1 MTPRHSDRL
10 PTPAAR
16 RARRRLAFALPLAA
30 AIAVAAWFL
39 SRTDAKTP
47 SRPVTAPV
55 RMVTIAPPPPLP
67 PPPPPPPP
75 RVVEPPPA
83 PETPKLVE
91 QEPVAKDEPKPEALK
106 PADDP
111 PPLGTGITGDGPA
124 DGFGLSGN
132 GSGGGTGSG
141 GIGGGRGGSRWG
153 WYAAKVQTTVADALR
168 RHPRTRTAAMDH
180 RVRIWADASGRIV
193 RATAARSSGHPSVD
207 AAIAEALTGVQLAE
221 PPPADMPA
229 PIVLRIAARR
239 P

>member
-1 MTPRHSDRL
+1 MTKRNGHGKTAPD
-10 PTPAAR
+10 AAR
-16 RARRRLAFALPLAA
+16 KRRRLAVGALVAA
-30 AIAVAAWFL
+30 AGMVGVWELMKPRGGSAPERPAV
-39 SRTDAKTP
+39 P
-47 SRPVTAPV
+47 PV
-55 RMVTIAPPPPLP
+55 RMVTLTP

-75 RVVEPPPA
+75 APPRVNEPPPE

-91 QEPVAKDEPKPEALK
+91 QEPVAKDEPKPEAPK

-111 PPLGTGITGDGPA
+111 PPLGTGITGDGAA

-132 GSGGGTGSG
+132 GDGGGSGSG
-141 GIGGGRGGSRWG
+141 RTGGGRSGSRWG
-153 WYAAKVQTTVADALR
+153 WYASRVQATVADALR

-193 RATAARSSGHPSVD
+193 RAKTVGSTGDPSLD
-207 AAIAEALTGVQLAE
+207 AAITEALTGVLLAA

-229 PIVLRIAARR
+229 PIVLRVAARR